1 MAELRVSE
9 QTPQRLRLV
18 WTPEGQ
24 ELEQGRSALIGV
36 PIDGQVR
43 LELVEAHVARTDRAA
58 EDDASTPGPVFL
70 GESGF
75 ARRQRVV
82 PVAFA
87 PSVEADGTRT
97 VYDRIVVDLHVTGG
111 DGTPRR

>member
-24 ELEQGRSALIGV
+24 ELEQGRGALVGI

-43 LELVEAHVARTDRAA
+43 LELVEAHVARTDR
-58 EDDASTPGPVFL
+58 
-70 GESGF
+70 
-75 ARRQRVV
+75 RR
-82 PVAFA
+82 
-87 PSVEADGTRT
+87 
-97 VYDRIVVDLHVTGG
+97 
-111 DGTPRR
+111 